1 MVDQQI
7 RILNSKKQ
15 NGKDLCS
22 IPRSRYDRRVSTIF
36 SINGNPNQKCGS
48 LTLYFLAS
56 TSTPKLPL
64 SPRPNLMPFPS
75 RETASATKHFITQLL
90 YCDILLQY
98 DIKSYIDRYTGL
110 VFRSYCTFIL
120 ATFCFEKLKQT
131 ST

>member
-1 MVDQQI
+1 MG
-7 RILNSKKQ
+7 RIIKFEKT
-15 NGKDLCS
+15 KW
-22 IPRSRYDRRVSTIF
+22 PRSVF
-36 SINGNPNQKCGS
+36 NPQK
-48 LTLYFLAS
+48 LLWPETS
-56 TSTPKLPL
+56 TSTLKLPL

-75 RETASATKHFITQLL
+75 RETASATKYFITQLL